1 MNLSVNRRLGTARV
15 FQPAVCLL
23 LTVALVAAQA
33 PDPDVMHGWGTI
45 AQGYRTPAVP
55 SARLSNS
62 SRLDSLIRDGKLY
75 LSLQDAIALAL
86 ENNLDIELQRYDL
99 AIANTDIVRAKS
111 GAFPRGV
118 PLSIEEG
125 PNGVG
130 GPSVNASI
138 SGTGTLGGGD
148 IPALNG
154 VVGSGTETDLSIL
167 GSIPLATGPGVPQ
180 FDPTLT
186 GTFGWNHTSD
196 PQNSTFLP
204 GLRSLNT
211 NATEA
216 DVALQK
222 GFVTGATASVG
233 WDNLHQNTNS
243 PLVTYNPSITSDMY
257 VNLSQP
263 LLRGFGPA
271 VNNRYV
277 RITRNNRQVSDLVFE
292 QQVISTVAAVVRLYW
307 DLVSLNRDVAVRS
320 DALASAERLLRDN
333 QASAEEGT
341 RASID
346 VTRAQAEVARRRRD
360 LAVSKTLVRQQ
371 SEVLKDYLTR
381 SVNDNRLT
389 DLPLVPTDSVQVPP
403 QKTLP
408 PVGELLEQAFRNRP
422 ELAQLRLQLANSQ
435 LSLKGSKSALL
446 PELDLVASASN
457 NALIGDPNPLANDPT
472 LTGGTTNPSSI
483 VRDPLFLGG
492 YGDALAQLAHRN
504 FPDYGVGVQ
513 LSIPLAN
520 RAARADVARDL
531 LQLRQQE
538 IRLRQLEKRVKLEI
552 TNASIAVEE
561 GRASYEAAVHERI
574 LQQQTVHA
582 EVEKLEVGAS
592 TSYLV
597 IQYQGDLAQ
606 AQSAEISAQS
616 DYIKAETALQRA
628 LGTLLDTNHVILSN
642 VKSEGTR

>member
-1 MNLSVNRRLGTARV
+1 MRKFVV
-15 FQPAVCLL
+15 LL
-23 LTVALVAAQA
+23 LSGTLLSAQA
-33 PDPDVMHGWGTI
+33 PSPDNFMHGWGTI
-45 AQGYRTPAVP
+45 AQGYRLPSVP

-62 SRLDSLIRDGKLY
+62 SRIDSLIREGKLY
-75 LSLQDAIALAL
+75 ISLQDAIALSL

-111 GAFPRGV
+111 GALPRGV
-118 PLSIEEG
+118 PLSIQEG

-148 IPALNG
+148 TPALNG
-154 VVGSGTETDLSIL
+154 VVGTGTETDLSIL
-167 GSIPLATGPGVPQ
+167 GSIPLATGPAVPL

-186 GTFGWNHTSD
+186 GTFAWNHTSD

-211 NATEA
+211 NATQA
-216 DVALQK
+216 DVSLQK

-233 WDNLHQNTNS
+233 WDNLHQNINS
-243 PLVTYNPSITSDMY
+243 PLVTYNPSISSDMY
-257 VNLSQP
+257 INVTQP

-277 RITRNNRQVSDLVFE
+277 RISKNNRQVSDLVFQ

-307 DLVSLNRDVAVRS
+307 DLVSLNRDVAVRT
-320 DALASAERLLRDN
+320 DALASAERLLSDN
-333 QASAEEGT
+333 KASAEEGT

-346 VTRAQAEVARRRRD
+346 VTRAEAEVARRRRD

-381 SVNDNRLT
+381 SVNDNRLAN
-389 DLPLVPTDSVQVPP
+389 LLVVPTDAVQLPP
-403 QKTLP
+403 QKPLP
-408 PVGELLEQAFRNRP
+408 AVPDLLEQAFKNRP
-422 ELAQLRLQLANSQ
+422 ELAQLRLQLDNSRI
-435 LSLKGSKSALL
+435 SLKGSKSALL
-446 PELDLVASASN
+446 PELDLVAGARN
-457 NALIGDPNPLANDPT
+457 NALIGDPNPMANDPA
-472 LTGGTTNPSSI
+472 LTGGATNPASI
-483 VRDPLFLGG
+483 VRDPLFVGG

-513 LSIPLAN
+513 LNIPLSN

-552 TNASIAVEE
+552 TNAAIAVEE
-561 GRASYEAAVHERI
+561 GRASYEAAVHERV
-574 LQQQTVHA
+574 LQQATVDA
-582 EVEKLEVGAS
+582 ELEKLNVGAS

-616 DYIKAETALQRA
+616 DYIKAETALERA
-628 LGTLLDTNHVILSN
+628 LGTLLETNHVELSS
-642 VKSEGTR
+642 VKTGEGIH